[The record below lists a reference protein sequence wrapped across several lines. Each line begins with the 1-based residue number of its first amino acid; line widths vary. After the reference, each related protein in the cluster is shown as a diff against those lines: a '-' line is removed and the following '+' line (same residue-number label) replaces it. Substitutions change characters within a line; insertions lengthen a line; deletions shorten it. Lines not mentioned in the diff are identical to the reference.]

1 MRIWNAYIVPD
12 EHHAALLID
21 RARHG
26 VDVRILMPGEKND
39 VTAAKIMQRRSYP
52 PLAAAGIRLYEYQPT
67 MMHAK
72 TMIVDERLAVIGS
85 INLDALSLTRLEED
99 AILVEDRALTEALA
113 RDWDA
118 DVARSRP
125 VH

>member
-1 MRIWNAYIVPD
+1 
-12 EHHAALLID
+12 
-21 RARHG
+21 
-26 VDVRILMPGEKND
+26 
-39 VTAAKIMQRRSYP
+39 
-52 PLAAAGIRLYEYQPT
+52 

-72 TMIVDERLAVIGS
+72 AMIVDERLTVIGS
-85 INLDALSLTRLEED
+85 IYLDALSLTRLEED